1 MASSSEL
8 SSVQRVTKDSLKTQV
23 TAKSLIGKNVHDSSG
38 EKIGEVQDIVLDSS
52 SAPQLASG
60 FANREEAREARSS
73 STSSSSSAQ
82 PSSSA
87 NPRVSPSGTYAA
99 GAGGDGASTTSAT
112 DRMRSAGRDAA
123 DAARDLGASTM
134 GALSSTGPAA
144 IISAGGMFGL
154 GDSMIRVPLS
164 QLSYDADEDRV
175 TLNITRDQLSSIT
188 DEEGRETST
197 RAAE

>member
-1 MASSSEL
+1 
-8 SSVQRVTKDSLKTQV
+8 
-23 TAKSLIGKNVHDSSG
+23 
-38 EKIGEVQDIVLDSS
+38 
-52 SAPQLASG
+52 
-60 FANREEAREARSS
+60 
-73 STSSSSSAQ
+73 
-82 PSSSA
+82 
-87 NPRVSPSGTYAA
+87 
-99 GAGGDGASTTSAT
+99 
-112 DRMRSAGRDAA
+112 
-123 DAARDLGASTM
+123 M

-144 IISAGGMFGL
+144 IISAGGMLGL

>member
-1 MASSSEL
+1 MGSSSDL

-38 EKIGEVQDIVLDSS
+38 EKIGEVQDIVLDAT

-60 FANREEAREARSS
+60 FANREDAREARSGS
-73 STSSSSSAQ
+73 TASTSSAQ
-82 PSSSA
+82 SNAA

-112 DRMRSAGRDAA
+112 DRLRSAGRDAA
-123 DAARDLGASTM
+123 DAARDLGASAM
-134 GALSSTGPAA
+134 GALSSSGPAA
-144 IISAGGMFGL
+144 IISAGGMLGL

-164 QLSYDADEDRV
+164 QLSYDANEDRV
-175 TLNITRDQLSSIT
+175 TLNISRDQLSSIT
-188 DEEGRETST
+188 GDEDRETST